1 MYNPVRKILVFLVLI
16 FVVPSIIFLILELDT
31 LSGGEETIGAI
42 YDNQLNAILFSV
54 NQYTNDVVSDWV
66 NVLDYELIRQSGNP
80 DAISADGIRRFF
92 GNNYSVQH
100 LFIAGEDSIYQH
112 SAGTFAIGKKT
123 IDSVILAKQHEIR
136 KLFSF
141 RRGGF
146 TQPLPIPGIPSR
158 EFTLFIAALEPRNGK
173 EFTCGFI
180 TDTRTF
186 ASQYLK
192 PRIDEIAQDKFI
204 IAVFDSAAGT
214 IAVTTDA
221 VPITGLR
228 QSKPLWLL
236 PQFSVGIELK
246 GETVEE
252 LVNSRTN
259 RSLILTVILI
269 LVLLAGV
276 IVVFINIRKELL
288 LAKIRSEFVA
298 NVSHELR
305 TPLALISMYAETLEM
320 GRFKT
325 EAKAKEYYSI
335 ISSES
340 RRLSNIVNRI
350 LNFSKTESGKRTYHF
365 DSVDASALIHSVC
378 ETYRHHLESNG
389 FQFQCVSPPEEV
401 TISADR
407 DALTECIINLIDNAQ
422 KYSDKT
428 KEIAVTLTAD
438 SNKAIIE
445 VADKG
450 IGIPGEYQKRIFEKF
465 FRVPSGSVHNTKG
478 AGLGLA
484 LVFSIIKAHSG
495 TIALKSEPGSGSTF
509 TITLPLLSNQRKKE
523 MHQ

>member
-16 FVVPSIIFLILELDT
+16 FVVPSIIFLILELDS

-54 NQYTNDVVSDWV
+54 NQYTNDVVTDWV
-66 NVLDYELIRQSGNP
+66 NVLDYEMIKQSGSP
-80 DAISADGIRRFF
+80 DALSAEGVRRFY

-100 LFIAGEDSIYQH
+100 LFIAGGDSVYQYPNGAFTIERNIIDSILL
-112 SAGTFAIGKKT
+112 T
-123 IDSVILAKQHEIR
+123 KQHDIR

-146 TQPLPIPGIPSR
+146 TQPVPIPGIPSR
-158 EFTLFIAALEPRNGK
+158 NYTLFLAALEPRNGN
-173 EFTCGFI
+173 EYVCGFI
-180 TDTRTF
+180 TDTRAF

-192 PRIDEIAQDKFI
+192 PRIDEIARDKFI
-204 IAVFDSAAGT
+204 IAVFDSVAGS
-214 IAVTTDA
+214 IAVATDA
-221 VPITGLR
+221 VPISGLR

-236 PQFSVGIELK
+236 PQYSVGIELK
-246 GETVEE
+246 GETIEE
-252 LVNSRTN
+252 LVNRRTN
-259 RSLILTVILI
+259 RSLILTIILI
-269 LVLLAGV
+269 LVLVTGV
-276 IVVFINIRKELL
+276 VIVFINIRKELL

-320 GRFKT
+320 GRFRT
-325 EAKAKEYYSI
+325 EEKAKEYYSI

-365 DSVDASALIHSVC
+365 ESVDAAALIYSVC
-378 ETYRHHLESNG
+378 ETYRHHLESSG
-389 FQFQCVSPPEEV
+389 FQFHCVCPKHEV
-401 TISADR
+401 PVTADR
-407 DALTECIINLIDNAQ
+407 DAITECIINLIDNAQ
-422 KYSDKT
+422 KYSDKV
-428 KEIAVTLTAD
+428 KEITVSLSAY
-438 SNKAIIE
+438 NGKAMIE
-445 VADKG
+445 IADKG
-450 IGIPGEYQKRIFEKF
+450 IGIPKEYQKRIFEKF

-495 TIALKSEPGSGSTF
+495 TISLNSEPGSGSRF
-509 TITLPLLSNQRKKE
+509 LISLPLQANNIQKE
-523 MHQ
+523 LDQ